1 MEKIKTPKIKICGI
15 TLESEA
21 EYLNEFFVD
30 YAGFVFYEKSKR
42 NVSLKQAEKIFRLLD
57 QYIKKV
63 AVTVSPDIEM
73 IEMLNDSDF
82 DIIQI
87 HKEVAPKVLEK
98 AKKPVWRAVN
108 ISDASDIQSMT
119 AVFDEKS
126 RGQDKDDREKGI
138 TGILIDAADFGSG
151 KSFDWTRAKETLN
164 LDRRWRGMDF
174 ILAGGLNPGNVAEG
188 IRIFEPDIVDVSS
201 GVEGEA
207 GKDREKIKQF
217 VYTVQSH

>member
-1 MEKIKTPKIKICGI
+1 
-15 TLESEA
+15 
-21 EYLNEFFVD
+21 
-30 YAGFVFYEKSKR
+30 
-42 NVSLKQAEKIFRLLD
+42 
-57 QYIKKV
+57 
-63 AVTVSPDIEM
+63 
-73 IEMLNDSDF
+73 
-82 DIIQI
+82 
-87 HKEVAPKVLEK
+87 
-98 AKKPVWRAVN
+98 
-108 ISDASDIQSMT
+108 MT

-151 KSFDWTRAKETLN
+151 KSFDWTGAKETLN

-174 ILAGGLNPGNVAEG
+174 ILAGGLNPGNVEEG

-217 VYTVQSH
+217 VYKVQRVDYRD